1 MGICPDFNTQEWKL
15 LVQEMPN
22 SVTANEDAYKVYAEN
37 GYKYPD
43 HIVAKVNVNVELKN
57 GTTDNVDPKI
67 LNKKR
72 IVEKAVD
79 ILTKKITRLS
89 FNAKNTTNFTT
100 KINELSKIL
109 NDLKR
114 FQTDAAIIEFIRA
127 SDRIINGGIH
137 WLDKM
142 EDGTEELANDSLAKI
157 KDYLGVFDILEEIQK
172 DSIKDEKYQPEMIL
186 LDQIIGKK
194 KQLFHRIKEA
204 EHDFLINQFTDSYE
218 KVKDW
223 YKRQAEKEF
232 LKTTSNKDLKGKEKE
247 AAKKEFI
254 RNYMIDNDGII
265 QVKTRDAIR
274 GLLTRAEDI
283 PWLTSMFVN
292 PRDVNS
298 PHLAYALKLLD
309 KADFNVN
316 EAINLKTRE
325 INDLYQKYKEFV
337 GSKSNVEE
345 LYEPLLDRDSEG
357 NLNGYYVNPD
367 SGKKY
372 NDIKTGKYKG
382 TVVEELYDTIIKLQ
396 QEKDSYVSNGYK
408 LGYRIPRI
416 NKSMLERVYAG
427 GVLNSFKQGIMDKFR
442 VTATDTDIPVQPNTN
457 EAIEV
462 ITDES
467 GKEKKSVPVHYRGVV
482 ELKDQSYD
490 ILTISL
496 LDLQNTLNFK
506 EKSEVGVILNML
518 KENIA
523 ESDIIQRNMQNV
535 LKIDKYT
542 KSAVVIKGINSNLYK
557 NIDDLIRHRV
567 YGISVEGDP
576 QTIKVLNTVSGFVS
590 TLNMSLN
597 YLSAGANMSQG
608 VVMEWIESVG
618 GETGAFGRKN
628 RLNAYVKYHKDL
640 PFIVKDLGE
649 MLPTSKTNLLA
660 EKLQIN
666 SLWSPLDKK
675 FIQDNIAKKVGT
687 HGVLHSMT
695 SIGENHLQ
703 AILMYSVLDNI
714 KVLDKNGDY
723 LDKDFKPTKDR
734 EKAIGYDEAH
744 TFNGNDLTLNPLVHS
759 TELTKGVSNDDI
771 LKLSKYI
778 QKVGRSLFGNYDSQN
793 KAIAQRTIIGHM
805 VMQMRGWLIPGIQ
818 KRWRGVNKAFID
830 SDKLTME
837 QLSYSA
843 ESGKF
848 EEGQYVTTI
857 RFIKKMAMEVKA
869 LKLQTVPENWNKLTD
884 DEKANVKKT
893 LMEAGLIIAF
903 LMIATSLKDALDDDK
918 EKDFTTL
925 LAAYYSRRLFSELFT
940 YANPKEGLRTFK
952 SPAVALGTL
961 EDSIE
966 LLQQFIDYDEVY
978 KTGRL
983 RGEYKLKHA
992 IKKVSPIWKQSDK
1005 DIYQNLL
1012 FLEK

>member
-22 SVTANEDAYKVYAEN
+22 SVTANEDAYKIYVEN

-43 HIVAKVNVNVELKN
+43 HIVSKVNVNVDLKD
-57 GTTDNVDPKI
+57 GTTDNIDPKI
-67 LNKKR
+67 LDKKR
-72 IVEKAVD
+72 IVEKAID
-79 ILTKKITRLS
+79 ILTKKIARVS
-89 FNAKNTTNFTT
+89 YNAKNNVKSQA
-100 KINELSKIL
+100 KINELTKIL
-109 NDLKR
+109 IDLKR

-127 SDRIINGGIH
+127 SDRMVNGGIH
-137 WLDKM
+137 WLNEM
-142 EDGTEELANDSLAKI
+142 ESGDEELTNDSLAKI
-157 KDYLGVFDILEEIQK
+157 KDYIGVFDILEEIQK

-186 LDQIIGKK
+186 LDQVIGKK
-194 KQLFHRIKEA
+194 KQLFLKLKEL
-204 EHDFLINQFTDSYE
+204 ENEFLINQFTDSFE

-223 YKRQAEKEF
+223 YKREAEKEF
-232 LKTTSNKDLKGKEKE
+232 LKTTLNKDLKGKDKDR
-247 AAKKEFI
+247 AKKEFI

-292 PRDVNS
+292 PRDVNN
-298 PHLAYALKLLD
+298 PQLAYALKLLD

-316 EAINLKTRE
+316 EAINTKTRE
-325 INDLYQKYKEFV
+325 INDLYQKYREFM
-337 GSKSNVEE
+337 GNKSNVEE

-357 NLNGYYVNPD
+357 NLNGFYVHSD

-382 TVVEELYDTIIKLQ
+382 TIVEELYDTIIKLQ
-396 QEKDSYVSNGYK
+396 QEKDSYVTNGYK
-408 LGYRIPRI
+408 LGYRIPRV
-416 NKSMLERVYAG
+416 NKSTLERIYAG
-427 GVLNSFKQGIMDKFR
+427 GILTSFKEGILDKFR

-467 GKEKKSVPVHYRGVV
+467 GREKKTVPVHYRGVV

-490 ILTISL
+490 ILTLSL

-518 KENIA
+518 KDNIA
-523 ESDIIQRNMQNV
+523 ENDIIQRNWQNV

-557 NIDDLIRHRV
+557 NMEDLIRHRV

-576 QTIKVLNTVSGFVS
+576 QTIKVLNSVSGFVS

-608 VVMEWIESVG
+608 IVMEWIESIG

-628 RLNAYVKYHKDL
+628 RLNAYLKYHKDL
-640 PFIVKDLGE
+640 PFMVKDLGE
-649 MLPTSKTNLLA
+649 IIPTSKTNLLA

-666 SLWSPLDKK
+666 SLWSTLDKK
-675 FIQDNIAKKVGT
+675 FIQDNLIKKVGT
-687 HGVLHSMT
+687 DGVLHSMT

-734 EKAIGYDEAH
+734 DKAIGYDEAH
-744 TFNGNDLTLNPLVHS
+744 TFVGNELVLNSAVTS

-771 LKLSKYI
+771 LKISKYI
-778 QKVGRSLFGNYDSQN
+778 QKTGRSLFGNYDPQN

-818 KRWRGVNKAFID
+818 KRWRGLGKAFID

-837 QLSYSA
+837 QMSYSA
-843 ESGKF
+843 ESGRF

-884 DEKANVKKT
+884 DEKANIKKT
-893 LMEAGLIIAF
+893 LMEAGLIVAF
-903 LMIATSLKDALDDDK
+903 LMIATSLKDVLDDDK
-918 EKDFTTL
+918 EKDFSTL

-952 SPAVALGTL
+952 SPAVALGTV

-966 LLQQFIDYDEVY
+966 LLQQFIDYDEEY
-978 KTGRL
+978 KTGKHK
-983 RGEYKLKHA
+983 GELKIGKKFKDLVPIYK
-992 IKKVSPIWKQSDK
+992 QYDK
-1005 DIYQNLL
+1005 DIETSLL